1 MKWLS
6 SLFAPE
12 PSFMPDSPPVEI
24 VQSGICKHRGY
35 LHLVHPEM
43 ADRGIKLVSIPA
55 DFAERFE
62 RVRIEWNQI
71 QFELSKYPQSLRRRQ
86 RKVSAESDNG

>member
-12 PSFMPDSPPVEI
+12 PVIGESPPEI
-24 VQSGICKHRGY
+24 VQSGIVKVGKY

-43 ADRGIKLVSIPA
+43 SGRGTKLVSVPA
-55 DFAERFE
+55 DLAERFE

>member
-12 PSFMPDSPPVEI
+12 PVIGESPPEI
-24 VQSGICKHRGY
+24 VQSGICKVGKY
-35 LHLVHPEM
+35 LHLVHPQMNEP
-43 ADRGIKLVSIPA
+43 GIKLVSIPTEM
-55 DFAERFE
+55 AERFE

-86 RKVSAESDNG
+86 RKSASTHQRESE